1 MLENVERDSHEPGIL
16 FLTTRRPRHDNG
28 NAIRI
33 ANVLEGLLE
42 VGSVHMCLI
51 DSTNDGPR
59 PDPDARLTTT
69 VIQAHDRSRLR
80 RVLGILGRNPSSIPY
95 RRNGALGE
103 LLVQSL
109 GRTHWDLVWC
119 VRARVHVLTRS
130 LISGPRIV
138 DFDDLYDRLLLTQ
151 IRDRRR
157 ELGPIGTAPR
167 NLFEWV
173 DARRW
178 SRLQKTVA
186 SEVDKVVICSTLD
199 RDRLGASNAAVVP
212 NGYPNPLHS
221 HGEGAAR
228 AMTGESPRLSLLFVG
243 PLTYEPNRL
252 AIHWMVEN
260 VLPRLRERMPRVA
273 LTVVGDDR
281 GVSVRSM
288 DGDGVLFT
296 GHVDDVEPYYEY
308 ATVAVAPLHSG
319 GGTRLKVIEALARGV
334 PLVSTSFAVEGLD
347 VAPGRDVLI
356 ADDPETF
363 ANTCLTLA
371 TEPNLRQRLVEAGL
385 ARYRGRLTAAAT
397 SAAARRLATDVM
409 NAHRGN

>member
-1 MLENVERDSHEPGIL
+1 
-16 FLTTRRPRHDNG
+16 
-28 NAIRI
+28 
-33 ANVLEGLLE
+33 
-42 VGSVHMCLI
+42 MCLI

-288 DGDGVLFT
+288 DRGRGAVHGSCRRRGAVLRVRH
-296 GHVDDVEPYYEY
+296 GRGG
-308 ATVAVAPLHSG
+308 AVALRRRYPAEGDRGSRSWGAIGVDVVRRRGSGRRARSRRPHRRRSGDVRELPASHSPLNQTCDSVSSRRGSHDTG
-319 GGTRLKVIEALARGV
+319 GA
-334 PLVSTSFAVEGLD
+334 
-347 VAPGRDVLI
+347 
-356 ADDPETF
+356 
-363 ANTCLTLA
+363 
-371 TEPNLRQRLVEAGL
+371 
-385 ARYRGRLTAAAT
+385 
-397 SAAARRLATDVM
+397 
-409 NAHRGN
+409 